1 MIEIFKKMINQS
13 THPLSLAKEPFS
25 GSKVNAKYVV
35 SVILEFLRTLLE
47 NQIPQQPSQQTL
59 LVKYILMTK
68 DTQMMHCL
76 LQYHVLADSMEL
88 ARILINLGS
97 QETKRVHDRVSPLDG
112 EPSPS
117 EPLILYYE
125 PAYQLGLDMLK
136 KLKSNEDVVYALL
149 AEGLVMRALD
159 YAVESNANSLKLSL
173 FLQYIE
179 RLKTEGLRTKADF
192 VLKRLTDLKRADD
205 IRRANAQG
213 DPAFKPMII
222 DE

>member
-1 MIEIFKKMINQS
+1 
-13 THPLSLAKEPFS
+13 
-25 GSKVNAKYVV
+25 
-35 SVILEFLRTLLE
+35 
-47 NQIPQQPSQQTL
+47 
-59 LVKYILMTK
+59 MTK
-68 DTQMMHCL
+68 DTQMMHSL

-97 QETKRVHDRVSPLDG
+97 QETKRVHDRDSPQDG

-159 YAVESNANSLKLSL
+159 YAVESNANNLKLSL